1 MENPAYIGI
10 YRETKANY
18 PENEQ
23 KWTKI
28 PQKHHGAI
36 KMLPLSSPERL
47 KRYHQGKETEMAC
60 EYAKR
65 MDHGWECI
73 NAKKP
78 CRYPIPDRSL
88 CSEEYKWIKDI
99 GKRIEEH
106 EIDAESLL

>member
-1 MENPAYIGI
+1 MEDHAYIGI

-23 KWTKI
+23 KWMKI

-36 KMLPLSSPERL
+36 KILPLSSPERL
-47 KRYHQGKETEMAC
+47 KRYYQGKETEMAC

-65 MDHGWECI
+65 TDHGWECT

-88 CSEEYKWIKDI
+88 CSKEYKWIKDI
-99 GKRIEEH
+99 GRRIEEH